1 MRDYRG
7 FITDFYNVNFDQR
20 DILKKIPITLAVSK
34 NFYFYIP
41 NGTLQNSSYFEY
53 CATYPHFFMNDI
65 KKIPY

>member
-41 NGTLQNSSYFEY
+41 NGTLQNCSYFEY
-53 CATYPHFFMNDI
+53 CAD
-65 KKIPY
+65 